1 MELAT
6 WSWIFL
12 VVYMGGML
20 AFGVIGQRRVRS
32 ADDFA
37 TARGSYGPVTLSLAF
52 AATTASGATFLGLP
66 GIAYAA
72 GLPAMWSMFL
82 YPTGV
87 YLGVLVCMR
96 LVSRAGH
103 RFGTR
108 SIPEYLGER
117 YDSEAIRIAVSL
129 YSLLLFFYLA
139 AQLVSGLVMFE
150 TMLGVSPPLALAITA
165 GVLVVYVVLG
175 GAHADILTDGA
186 QGAMMVLVGLAVI
199 VLFLLG
205 YGVDGGLGG
214 LVENIGTQDGN
225 LVGWL
230 NPDHVLV
237 HSWWAIAAVLLAH
250 LPLGLLPHIGNKLWA
265 LRDDGDRWR
274 FVRLAYGFGITL
286 GMLGL
291 GGLLARAVLGEALL
305 EAGASGNDALP
316 RLFIDLFP
324 TWLAAL
330 LGVGILS
337 AVMSTADGLVV
348 SSSQIVANDLYRLT
362 IVPRLRVR
370 PDESVVERRALAI
383 SRVATVVVM
392 AICSAM
398 AWWLMDM
405 NVALLVWVG
414 TGGMMAAFAGPLVLG
429 ALWSGVTRAGAFAG
443 FGAGALVFAV
453 THGGWIDPAWF
464 GPGAVHDAATWL
476 AGEQPNP
483 WSCAAMGEIASVAAT
498 VAVSLCTRALPAEY
512 VEELFGRS

>member
-1 MELAT
+1 MDLAA

-12 VVYMGGML
+12 VVYVAIML

-37 TARGSYGPVTLSLAF
+37 TARGSYGPLTLSLAF

-72 GLPAMWSMFL
+72 GMPAVWSMFL

-117 YDSEAIRIAVSL
+117 YQSEAIRIAVSL

-139 AQLVSGLVMFE
+139 GQLVSGLVMFE
-150 TMLGVSPPLALAITA
+150 TMLGVSPALALGITS
-165 GVLVVYVVLG
+165 GVLVVYVALG

-186 QGAMMVLVGLAVI
+186 QGAMMVVVGLGVI

-205 YGVDGGLGG
+205 YGVDGGSAGMIEAIR
-214 LVENIGTQDGN
+214 VQDPH

-230 NPDHVLV
+230 NPENVLV
-237 HSWWAIAAVLLAH
+237 HSWWAIAAILMAH
-250 LPLGLLPHIGNKLWA
+250 VPLGLLPHIGNKLWA
-265 LRDDGDRWR
+265 LRDDHDRWR
-274 FVRLAYGFGITL
+274 FIKLAYGFGITL

-291 GGLLARAVLGEALL
+291 GGLLARAVLGDALL
-305 EAGASGNDALP
+305 APGLGSNEALP

-324 TWLAAL
+324 AWLAAL
-330 LGVGILS
+330 LGIGILA
-337 AVMSTADGLVV
+337 AVMSTADGLIV
-348 SSSQIVANDLYRLT
+348 SSSQIIANDLYRLT
-362 IVPRLRVR
+362 IVPRMRVK
-370 PDESVVERRALAI
+370 PDEASVDRRALVI
-383 SRVATVVVM
+383 SRVTTVVVM
-392 AICSAM
+392 AICASM
-398 AWWLMDM
+398 AWALMDM
-405 NVALLVWVG
+405 NVALLVWIG

-443 FGAGALVFAV
+443 FISGALVFSVAHAGLV
-453 THGGWIDPAWF
+453 DPAWF
-464 GPGAVHDAATWL
+464 GTGVLHTAAAWL
-476 AGEQPNP
+476 AGEAPNP
-483 WSCAAMGEIASVAAT
+483 WSCAAMGEITSLVAT
-498 VAVSLCTRALPAEY
+498 FAVSKVSPPLPAEHLAD
-512 VEELFGRS
+512 LFRRD